1 MRLISGLAVL
11 LCYQLA
17 GELVAIFFQ
26 LAIPGPVI
34 GMLLLLATL
43 MVLGRTPAAPDAA
56 AGALLAHLSL
66 LFVPAGVG
74 VMVHLDLVA
83 AEWLPITAALVASTV
98 AGMALTALVM
108 KWVMRL
114 SNRGARS

>member
-1 MRLISGLAVL
+1 MRLIGGLCVL

-17 GELVAIFFQ
+17 GELVAIFFE

-43 MVLGRTPAAPDAA
+43 MVLGRAPAGPDAA

-114 SNRGARS
+114 TSRRARP